1 MNRLR
6 WKWIFITLSLAAVVG
21 AVTFRFFPEYV
32 GLVWLFFYI
41 IPSNSFIPFPHEP
54 AIIYYG
60 KLYGPML
67 TTLTALVPTIIAC
80 YIDYEVLTP
89 AFDRTRLGKI
99 RHTRVYRKTLYY
111 FSKAPFFTNAFA
123 ALSPVPF
130 YPVRILSISSGYP
143 AYKYTLAVLLGRLPR
158 YFILAY
164 GGAALN
170 VPNGVILLFFI
181 GILISIAIQRWRKP
195 ATASPEMAF
204 VLEPAEDA
212 KPVRNFWATKQ

>member
-1 MNRLR
+1 MNRRR
-6 WKWIFITLSLAAVVG
+6 WKWILSILALAAMIG
-21 AVTFRFFPEYV
+21 ALAFRYLPEYL

-60 KLYGPML
+60 KIYGPFI

-89 AFDRTRLGKI
+89 AFDRTQLRKI
-99 RHTRVYRKTLYY
+99 KHTRIYRKTLHY

-143 AYKYTLAVLLGRLPR
+143 ASRYTLAVLLGRLPR

-164 GGAALN
+164 GGAALD
-170 VPNGVILLFFI
+170 VPNGLILLIFVGFL
-181 GILISIAIQRWRKP
+181 LIIALRRWKKDAP
-195 ATASPEMAF
+195 QVAL
-204 VLEPAEDA
+204 VLEPADEINPARDG
-212 KPVRNFWATKQ
+212 